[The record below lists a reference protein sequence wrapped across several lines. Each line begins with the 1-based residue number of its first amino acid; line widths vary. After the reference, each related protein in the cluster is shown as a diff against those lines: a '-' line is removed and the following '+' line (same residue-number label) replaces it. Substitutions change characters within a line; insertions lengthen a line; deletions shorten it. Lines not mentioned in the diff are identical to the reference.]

1 MPMKSKRLKSQNRM
15 WFIWDCLKILFCL
28 IWGDMD
34 GFFAHAVII
43 IDCLT
48 AYWATG

>member
-1 MPMKSKRLKSQNRM
+1 MPMKSKGLKSQNRM

-28 IWGDMD
+28 IWRDMD
-34 GFFAHAVII
+34 GFFAHVVII